1 MLRLFLGTC
10 LLITCLAVDATKSQE
25 LSTDVYPSED
35 ELQEALTL
43 LEIDQD
49 QFNRL
54 QEIAQFGID
63 STNRFLYD
71 QVPNLSYFQ
80 LTPGGVETLLEIEQR
95 RLVDALAV
103 PDTGG
108 EFRYRFLKQMD
119 EDDRT
124 SYRVYGRVN
133 LGDKLASSFRIN
145 REFSGRERFSNRSL
159 IYRSRRG
166 LIRTVIV
173 GNFTQRLGLG
183 TVIGYRGRVIRRSEE
198 LDQESF
204 LFPDY
209 GGFNGLLFKGRSR
222 DLGLVTVTSYN
233 RDESHSLTTIAGMI
247 HKHRGGLRPGLVFAV
262 NRLRRRD
269 NGSDLQDRKLGL
281 HSEYKYL
288 GGYGSVE
295 VSGQF
300 GDFGNSV
307 SGVVEG
313 RHRFAQAEVRY
324 AGWGYGDRYI
334 DLSSGSKAG
343 NIRRKVV
350 IEELDF
356 DYSSKRSGQEGGLIR
371 TTLLITDYLHMTSS
385 LLHARYNQDTS
396 DTHLSAALANRL
408 SDNLTIQI
416 DYLNRRSMRPRNNR
430 VDTQVH
436 QRTRLE
442 GLFTS
447 GKWRLRSY
455 IAYNTGYGRKDYLSL
470 FADVRLETRNLGK
483 LEIWSNL
490 GRLDKDGVEY
500 WYVFVR
506 NELQLMDGIEMAA
519 KFGNAYNRDAGN
531 KYRPVIS
538 LELRALL

>member
-1 MLRLFLGTC
+1 MLRILLGTC
-10 LLITCLAVDATKSQE
+10 LLITCLAVDAVQSQE

-43 LEIDQD
+43 LEIDRE

-71 QVPNLSYFQ
+71 QVPNLSFFQ
-80 LTPGGVETLLEIEQR
+80 PTHRGVETSLETEQR
-95 RLVDALAV
+95 RLVDAFAG
-103 PDTGG
+103 PASGG

-119 EDDRT
+119 ENDQT
-124 SYRVYGRVN
+124 SYRLYGRVN
-133 LGDKLASSFRIN
+133 LGRKLASSFRIH

-159 IYRSRRG
+159 TYRSRRG

-183 TVIGYRGRVIRRSEE
+183 TLIGYRGKLLRHSEE

-209 GGFNGLLFKGRSR
+209 GGFNGLLVKGRTR
-222 DLGLVTVTSYN
+222 GLELVTIGSYV
-233 RDESHSLTTIAGMI
+233 RDESHSLTTFAGVI
-247 HKHRGGLRPGLVFAV
+247 QKHRGGFHPGLLFAV
-262 NRLRRRD
+262 NRLGRRD
-269 NGSDLQDRKLGL
+269 SGSDLHDSKLGL
-281 HSEYKYL
+281 HSEYLYF

-300 GDFGNSV
+300 GDFGSSV
-307 SGVVEG
+307 AGVIEG

-324 AGWGYGDRYI
+324 AGWGYGDNYI

-343 NIRRKVV
+343 NIRRRIV
-350 IEELDF
+350 IEEFDF
-356 DYSSKRSGQEGGLIR
+356 EYSSKRTGQEGGLIR
-371 TTLLITDYLHMTSS
+371 TSVLLTECLQLTSS
-385 LLHARYNQDTS
+385 LLHARYNKDTS
-396 DTHLSAALANRL
+396 DTHLSTSL
-408 SDNLTIQI
+408 SNQFSENLTIQI
-416 DYLNRRSMRPRNNR
+416 DYLNRRNMRPRNDR
-430 VDTQVH
+430 VDAQVH

-442 GLFTS
+442 GTFTS
-447 GKWRLRSY
+447 GKLRLRSY
-455 IAYNTGYGRKDYLSL
+455 IAYNTSDDRSDYLSL
-470 FADVRLETRNLGK
+470 FVNVRMDTPDFGK

-490 GRLDKDGVEY
+490 SRLDKDGVEY
-500 WYVFVR
+500 WYVFIR
-506 NELQLMDGIEMAA
+506 NELQLLDGMEMAA
-519 KFGNAYNRDAGN
+519 KLGNAYNRDGGD